1 MYKRPARDT
10 KNIKHNSLEQ
20 DKIRR
25 ASKKHPIQLIISTL
39 PQLAIT
45 FAILFF
51 AFTSANASTS
61 DFR

>member
-1 MYKRPARDT
+1 MYKRPLK
-10 KNIKHNSLEQ
+10 KNDNQYRVLQEEKL
-20 DKIRR
+20 KRTT
-25 ASKKHPIQLIISTL
+25 KKHPIQQIVSTL

-51 AFTSANASTS
+51 AITIYDTTLS